1 MLPGLGVGGDSWF
14 PLHVVGALRHVIEAE
29 RQAPYRKGIIKTSLE
44 VRATRKFDEENALQ
58 VGLFDEP
65 NFDDRYSRTP
75 ERVRKCADHIL
86 KTHRRQR
93 PGKHGRGSGRYFVR
107 PDGIGAA
114 TQCALMISIKFGWP
128 PVTNQ
133 QAQEACEKLW
143 AAAGGDVQRRGG
155 TPNRAE
161 RDGFWR
167 FHMREAQE
175 WRDTPIARSIQSYL

>member
-1 MLPGLGVGGDSWF
+1 MLPGGDSWF
-14 PLHVVGALRHVIEAE
+14 PLHVVGALRHAIEAE
-29 RQAPYRKGIIKTSLE
+29 RQAPYRKDVIKTSLE

-75 ERVRKCADHIL
+75 ERVRKRADHIL

-114 TQCALMISIKFGWP
+114 TQCALMIAISKRKR
-128 PVTNQ
+128 PVRNYGQ
-133 QAQEACEKLW
+133 RQAAMFSG
-143 AAAGGDVQRRGG
+143 AAAHQIAPRKTVFGDFICGKRRNGV
-155 TPNRAE
+155 TP
-161 RDGFWR
+161 
-167 FHMREAQE
+167 
-175 WRDTPIARSIQSYL
+175 QSRVAFSRICKLLLALMF